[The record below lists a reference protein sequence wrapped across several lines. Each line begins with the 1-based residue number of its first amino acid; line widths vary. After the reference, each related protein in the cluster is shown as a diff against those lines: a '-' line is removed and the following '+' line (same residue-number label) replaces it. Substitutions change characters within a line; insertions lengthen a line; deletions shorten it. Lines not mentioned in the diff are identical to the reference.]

1 MGAIKAHTWK
11 KLVGQ
16 DEIVEKSA
24 KKSELSVPKNKW
36 GVNIKGRD
44 TTQSSQ
50 FKGKETMAIELSE
63 EAPPK

>member
-16 DEIVEKSA
+16 DEIAEKSA
-24 KKSELSVPKNKW
+24 KKFDLSVPKNKW
-36 GVNIKGRD
+36 GVNIKGHD

-63 EAPPK
+63 EASPK